1 MNLILLE
8 PEDFVSATRVRLS
21 GRRAAHVRDVHR
33 VAPGDTLRVGR
44 VDGELGTGRVLSLD
58 RGLLE
63 LEVSLDQA
71 PPAPL
76 PVRLLLALPRPPS
89 LRKVLQQATALGV
102 KEFWLLHSRRVEKSF
117 WQSRGLEP
125 DALRRQLL
133 LGLEQARDTIL
144 PRVTLR
150 RRFRPFV
157 EDELPALLSGS
168 RALVAH
174 PESDAPCPR
183 ALDEPVTLIVGP
195 EGGFLPHEIDLLVEQ
210 GTEPVGL
217 GERVLRVETAVVAL
231 LARLAP

>member
-1 MNLILLE
+1 VNLILLG

-21 GRRAAHVRDVHR
+21 DRRLAHVRDVHR
-33 VAPGDTLRVGR
+33 AGPGDTLRVGR

-58 RGLLE
+58 QGALE
-63 LEVSLDQA
+63 LEVALDTA
-71 PPAPL
+71 PPSPS

-117 WQSRGLEP
+117 WQSHGLEP

-133 LGLEQARDTIL
+133 LGLEQAGDTIV
-144 PRVTLR
+144 PRIELR
-150 RRFRPFV
+150 RSFRPFV

-168 RALVAH
+168 RGLVAH
-174 PESDAPCPR
+174 PESPRPCPR
-183 ALDEPVTLIVGP
+183 ALAGPVTLIVGP
-195 EGGFLPHEIDLLVEQ
+195 EGGFRSHEIDLLAAQ
-210 GTEPVGL
+210 GVEPVGL